1 MGIGL
6 AEVETVKTATAEIRT
21 AEIGAVEIEAVQA
34 SQAEIAMEKRQ
45 IREAGMTAIHLHA
58 KVKGRVG
65 QASN

>member
-21 AEIGAVEIEAVQA
+21 AEIGTVEIEAAQT

-45 IREAGMTAIHLHA
+45 IREARMTAIHLHA
-58 KVKGRVG
+58 KANGTVG
-65 QASN
+65 